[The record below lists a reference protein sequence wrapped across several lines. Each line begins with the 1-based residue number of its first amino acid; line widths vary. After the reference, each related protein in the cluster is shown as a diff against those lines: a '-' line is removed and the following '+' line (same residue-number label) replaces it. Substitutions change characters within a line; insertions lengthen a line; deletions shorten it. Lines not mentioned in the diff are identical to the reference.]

1 MFARRFALFAL
12 LLGWMLAAAPAAH
25 AEITVAAV
33 NMQQALQEIGEGK
46 TAKARLDKMMADK
59 NASME
64 KMKANVEKLQAEY
77 EQQKMLLSD
86 SARSQKEEEI
96 QLAYMQFQQVY
107 AQSQQEMQAT
117 YENTMAT
124 LIGKMKTIV
133 GAIATERKYTVVVE
147 TGSDISS
154 ILYAAPTVDITAEV
168 VKRYNAANPTK

>member
-1 MFARRFALFAL
+1 MLARRFAMFAFLFGL
-12 LLGWMLAAAPAAH
+12 MFGVAPEAH

-46 TAKARLDKMMADK
+46 NAKARLDKMMTDK
-59 NASME
+59 NAAME

-86 SARSQKEEEI
+86 SARKQKEEEI
-96 QLAYMQFQQVY
+96 QLAYMQFQQTY
-107 AQSQQEMQAT
+107 AQSQQEMQTT

-124 LIGKMKTIV
+124 LISKMKTVV
-133 GAIATERKYTVVVE
+133 GAIATERHYTMVVE

-154 ILYAAPTVDITAEV
+154 VLYAAPTVDITAEV
-168 VKRYNAANPTK
+168 VKRYNAANPAK